1 MRLIISIPEMKAFSR
16 ATRKEGK
23 VIAFV
28 PTMGYLHEG
37 HERLLTEAGRLGD
50 VVVLSVFVNPS
61 QFGLNGDFLEYPRDM
76 ERDKTIA
83 VEHGVEV
90 LFAPEVFEMYP
101 EGYGTFVDV
110 PGLADK
116 LCGKSRPGHFRG
128 VATIVA
134 KLFNIVMPH
143 KAIFGLKDYQQQLVI
158 KRMAKDMDMDVEV
171 VAIETV
177 READGLAMSSRNV
190 YLSASERRVAA
201 IIPKATAVAKE
212 MVLRGERNSA
222 AVIEAVKK
230 VMEKEP
236 SVVIDY
242 ASVCDVDNL
251 DDVLVIK
258 GRALLAMAIRLGKAR
273 LIDNC
278 VLEPKMTSRR

>member
-1 MRLIISIPEMKAFSR
+1 MRRITSIPEMKAFSR
-16 ATRKEGK
+16 AARKEGK
-23 VIAFV
+23 FIAFV

-37 HERLLTEAGRLGD
+37 HKRLLIEARQLCD
-50 VVVLSVFVNPS
+50 VTVLSVFVNPS
-61 QFGLNGDFLEYPRDM
+61 QFGLNEDFSEYPKDP

-83 VEHGVEV
+83 IEHGVEV

-143 KAIFGLKDYQQQLVI
+143 KAIFGLKDYQQQLII
-158 KRMAKDMDMDVEV
+158 KRMAKDMDTDVQV
-171 VAIETV
+171 IAIETV
-177 READGLAMSSRNV
+177 READGLALSSRNV
-190 YLSASERRVAA
+190 YLTASERRVAA
-201 IIPKATAVAKE
+201 IIPKAMAAAKE
-212 MVLRGERNSA
+212 AVLKGERSGA
-222 AVIEAVKK
+222 AIEEIVKK
-230 VMEKEP
+230 IMEKEP

-242 ASVCDVDNL
+242 VSVCDTDNL
-251 DDVLVIK
+251 DDVSVIE

-278 VLEPKMTSRR
+278 VLEPKMTPRR

>member
-1 MRLIISIPEMKAFSR
+1 MRLITSIPEMKAFSR

-37 HERLLTEAGRLGD
+37 HRRLLTEARQLGD
-50 VVVLSVFVNPS
+50 AVVLSVFVNPS
-61 QFGLNGDFLEYPRDM
+61 QFGANGDFLEYPRDM

-83 VEHGVEV
+83 IEHGVEV
-90 LFAPEVFEMYP
+90 LFAPEVSTMYP
-101 EGYGTFVDV
+101 DGYGTFVDV
-110 PGLADK
+110 PELADK

-128 VATIVA
+128 VATVVA

-143 KAIFGLKDYQQQLVI
+143 KAIFGLKDYQQWLII
-158 KRMAKDMDMDVEV
+158 KKMAKDMDMDVEV

-201 IIPKATAVAKE
+201 IIPKATAVVKE

>member
-1 MRLIISIPEMKAFSR
+1 M
-16 ATRKEGK
+16 
-23 VIAFV
+23 
-28 PTMGYLHEG
+28 
-37 HERLLTEAGRLGD
+37 
-50 VVVLSVFVNPS
+50 
-61 QFGLNGDFLEYPRDM
+61 
-76 ERDKTIA
+76 
-83 VEHGVEV
+83 EV

-143 KAIFGLKDYQQQLVI
+143 KAIFGLKDYQQQLII
-158 KRMAKDMDMDVEV
+158 KRMAKDMDTDVQV
-171 VAIETV
+171 IAIETV
-177 READGLAMSSRNV
+177 READGLALSSRNV
-190 YLSASERRVAA
+190 YLTASERRVAA
-201 IIPKATAVAKE
+201 IIPKAMAAAKE
-212 MVLRGERNSA
+212 AVLKGERSGA
-222 AVIEAVKK
+222 AIEEIVKK
-230 VMEKEP
+230 IMEKEP

-242 ASVCDVDNL
+242 LSVCDTDNL
-251 DDVLVIK
+251 DDVSVIE

-278 VLEPKMTSRR
+278 VLEPKMTPRR